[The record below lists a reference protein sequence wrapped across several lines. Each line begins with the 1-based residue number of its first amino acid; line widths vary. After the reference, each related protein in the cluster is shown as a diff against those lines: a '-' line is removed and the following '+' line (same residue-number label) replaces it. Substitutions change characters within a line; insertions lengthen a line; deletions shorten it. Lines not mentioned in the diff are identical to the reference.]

1 MKLIIKNSFLGKHV
15 FDENGKEVCQISS
28 HLMNLTQNILLID
41 QQKTY
46 VSAIERVGKEE
57 KLNSKLMLHIMEDT
71 SQQDE
76 LLGNAIGNSEA
87 KLYER
92 SYHELN
98 VEDKR
103 MNLQYFLHLNSD
115 TSWHIEDHQHHKL
128 GSIKRMDAYGN
139 IQLECNAIND
149 LLLLCSFY
157 IFTRYLMKE
166 NEMIMV

>member
-115 TSWHIEDHQHHKL
+115 TSWHIEDHQHQRL

>member
-28 HLMNLTQNILLID
+28 HLLDLTQSILLID

-46 VSAIERVGKEE
+46 ITAIERVDKEE
-57 KLNSKLMLHIMEDT
+57 TLNSKLKLYLMENKT
-71 SQQDE
+71 KQDE
-76 LLGNAIGNSEA
+76 LLGNAVGNSKA

-92 SYHELN
+92 SYHDLN

-103 MNLQYFLHLNSD
+103 MNQYYCLHLDSD
-115 TSWHIEDHQHHKL
+115 TSWHIEDNQHHPL
-128 GSIKRMDAYGN
+128 GIIKKMDAYGN
-139 IQLECNAIND
+139 IQLECTSIND

>member
-1 MKLIIKNSFLGKHV
+1 MKLIIKNTFLGKHI

-28 HLMNLTQNILLID
+28 HKLTQKLLLIN

-46 VSAIERVGKEE
+46 FSEIERVGDKE
-57 KLNSKLMLHIMEDT
+57 KLNSKLKLHIMDNLSKQE
-71 SQQDE
+71 E
-76 LLGNAIGNSEA
+76 VLGFAEGNAKA

-92 SYHELN
+92 PYHDLN

-103 MNLQYFLHLNSD
+103 MNEHYCLHLDSD
-115 TSWHIEDHQHHKL
+115 TSWHIEDHQHHRL
-128 GSIKRMDAYGN
+128 GSIKRMDAFGN
-139 IQLECNAIND
+139 IQLECTSIND

-166 NEMIMV
+166 NETMIV